1 MSTAIDAVKQLK
13 SGEKMKKT
21 KKKAETVS
29 TYLGAGVSVTGTII
43 FNDTIRLDGKVKGKI
58 IGDNG
63 TVIIG
68 EKAVIHA
75 EISADVVIVRGEV
88 HGKIDASD
96 RIEAYPPG
104 CISGDVKAAV
114 ITVEP
119 GVVFNGKFEMSNP
132 KPPLPPAADPPKTVS
147 DDNKEKSKEK
157 VTKNL

>member
-1 MSTAIDAVKQLK
+1 
-13 SGEKMKKT
+13 MKKP
-21 KKKAETVS
+21 KKKPETVS

-43 FNDTIRLDGKVKGKI
+43 FEDTIRLDGKVKGKI
-58 IGDNG
+58 VGDHG

-75 EISADVVIVRGEV
+75 EISADVVIIKGEV
-88 HGKIDASD
+88 HGKINARD

-119 GVVFNGKFEMSNP
+119 GVVFNGKFEMTNQKTPSKSSNETS
-132 KPPLPPAADPPKTVS
+132 KTTQS
-147 DDNKEKSKEK
+147 ENREKSEEK
-157 VTKNL
+157 VSKNL